1 MTAAGRGKQATVFA
15 VFWDNLRETVSC
27 GKKRTKKKYELNP
40 KSKINQHAPNIEI
53 TFLLTLNKS

>member
-1 MTAAGRGKQATVFA
+1 MWGKEREQKRNM
-15 VFWDNLRETVSC
+15 NL
-27 GKKRTKKKYELNP
+27 KKKKKYELNP